1 MPSTKTQHDSKTTTP
16 TTKRRT
22 TRRKKTTTTAAAAA
36 VTAAV
41 QADAIQAEP
50 ETFGAWAMFKT
61 AEEAEADAASI
72 LCKWAPLA
80 GMPGKKQP
88 EWLTLAGLPQNKHG
102 RCIEGTIGAVARR
115 AIADVVTGAVPV
127 AVPVFFSVMAP
138 DGEQDVDN
146 EEHLTTSREDA
157 RTMRGDTEP
166 QPIGF
171 LPSSGITPRLAA
183 AVQAA
188 AGVNVDKKT
197 VSGAVSAVAKWA
209 GKWKSEAE
217 VTDDIKAAGDRRAL
231 VLARFGSDD
240 KDDQRAV
247 NNAKSEARDTN
258 TVARI
263 KRKHGA
269 AVIEA
274 GCRRADAPPVEAPV
288 KRPVSV

>member
-1 MPSTKTQHDSKTTTP
+1 MPSTNNQHDSKKTTP

-22 TRRKKTTTTAAAAA
+22 VRRKTTTSAAAAA

-41 QADAIQAEP
+41 QADAAPTTP
-50 ETFGAWAMFKT
+50 ETFGAWAMFRT
-61 AEEAEADAASI
+61 AEEAEADAARI

-88 EWLTLAGLPQNKHG
+88 EWVTVAGLPQNRRG
-102 RCIEGTIGAVARR
+102 LCIEGTIGAIARR
-115 AIADVVTGAVPV
+115 AVADVVTGATPA

-138 DGEQDVDN
+138 DGEEDADN
-146 EEHLTTSREDA
+146 EKHLTTNREDA
-157 RTMRGDTEP
+157 RTMGGDDEP

-171 LPSSGITPRLAA
+171 LPTSGVTPRLAA

-197 VSGAVSAVAKWA
+197 VSGAVSAIAKWA

-217 VTDDIKAAGDRRAL
+217 VSEDVKAAGDRRAL

-247 NNAKSEARDTN
+247 SNAKSEARATN

-274 GCRRADAPPVEAPV
+274 GLRRADAPPVEAPA